1 MPRAHLPNT
10 CKDIARARPAYA
22 GAPAVG
28 LTGMAKANDE
38 VSRDERIDRSIRRGL
53 AFISRGQTETGTFD
67 SHPARNYTGIPALC
81 GMAFLAVG
89 DVPGPTPNGAL
100 LERIIDHLLERARDD
115 GYLGTNGGKMYS
127 HCISTLFLCEVSG
140 MVDTNRQAKIDALL
154 PRAVRIILDAQA
166 VKKSQQ
172 NQGGWRYEPNSTD
185 SDMSC
190 SGWALMALRSARLNG
205 APVPDKA
212 IDDAVGY
219 LLRHH
224 NTSTGTFGYQDP
236 NSNAEKLTGAG
247 LLCLELCGRH
257 GHPATLRA
265 ARYLGQ
271 NFTRLQ
277 NVDRRFYGMYYASQG
292 LFQIGGEAW
301 KDFSNGCTPTGFPAR
316 RRRHWDMGED
326 GCPYYQTALVVL
338 AFTVPYRQLPIYQRD
353 ETVDETGSKGAGFR
367 VQEIPSFVASFV
379 GNFVAFV
386 EYCWFSL
393 TEAQRHGGTDNRN
406 R

>member
-1 MPRAHLPNT
+1 MNQTGLGTLSLLRLSQKLLPAGTWHGHPARDPSMGGTPMPRAHLPNT
-10 CKDIARARPAYA
+10 LQGYCKSLALLMLALLLLASPAWLRAD
-22 GAPAVG
+22 
-28 LTGMAKANDE
+28 DE

-301 KDFSNGCTPTGFPAR
+301 KDFSEWMYAYWIPRQAPDG
-316 RRRHWDMGED
+316 HWDMGED

-353 ETVDETGSKGAGFR
+353 ETVDET
-367 VQEIPSFVASFV
+367 E
-379 GNFVAFV
+379 
-386 EYCWFSL
+386 
-393 TEAQRHGGTDNRN
+393 
-406 R
+406 